1 LCSFRSST
9 PDPGWLM
16 SQTDGSA
23 DRPTINVFVAFRNGF
38 GFRGNQLRALSIST
52 MLSVAYVGIGTAV
65 YHFVETKDCEDAVGN
80 VVTCR
85 WSVVDAIYFCT
96 VTMSTVGYGD
106 FSPSTPGTKVFT
118 IIWILVGIMFV
129 FSAVAT
135 TVGQLIHPLGNK
147 GRQLLE
153 NLFPQIPVDLNGD
166 GVVDFMK
173 PRHWTIYYSKNLL
186 PLLLIVIA
194 AQLACAGVFLAFE
207 DWSYGDAVYHCLVT
221 ATTVGYGD
229 MSISTDGGK
238 LWATFHI
245 IISVSLLGD
254 LIATLDELRDER
266 RALLAKVAQLT
277 RKLDSQLLAD
287 LMQTAIDLR
296 PNLIRDGEG
305 VTELEFVLC
314 MLIKLEIVEWGKVRP
329 FIQKFRSFDYD
340 GTGRLGQND
349 LDMMARGEARKPP
362 NMDIAGRSLSSTA
375 KLSVS
380 PVKVLPGP
388 AKVGASGSP

>member
-1 LCSFRSST
+1 
-9 PDPGWLM
+9 M
-16 SQTDGSA
+16 
-23 DRPTINVFVAFRNGF
+23 
-38 GFRGNQLRALSIST
+38 
-52 MLSVAYVGIGTAV
+52 
-65 YHFVETKDCEDAVGN
+65 
-80 VVTCR
+80 
-85 WSVVDAIYFCT
+85 
-96 VTMSTVGYGD
+96 
-106 FSPSTPGTKVFT
+106 FT
-118 IIWILVGIMFV
+118 IIWILIGIMVV

-135 TVGQLIHPLGNK
+135 SVGKLIHPLGNR

-153 NLFPQIPVDLNGD
+153 RFFPQIPVDLNGD
-166 GVVDFMK
+166 GTIDYMK

-186 PLLLIVIA
+186 PLLLIVITV
-194 AQLACAGVFLAFE
+194 QLACAGVFLAFE

-229 MSISTDGGK
+229 ISITTDSGK

-266 RALLAKVAQLT
+266 RAVLAKVAQLT

-296 PNLIRDGEG
+296 PNLARDGEG
-305 VTELEFVLC
+305 VTELEFVLG

-349 LDMMARGEARKPP
+349 LDMMTRGEARKPA
-362 NMDIAGRSLSSTA
+362 NMNVASRSLSFSDA
-375 KLSVS
+375 KAN
-380 PVKVLPGP
+380 VKVAPDP
-388 AKVGASGSP
+388 AKVAPEFNGDDGLSLVP